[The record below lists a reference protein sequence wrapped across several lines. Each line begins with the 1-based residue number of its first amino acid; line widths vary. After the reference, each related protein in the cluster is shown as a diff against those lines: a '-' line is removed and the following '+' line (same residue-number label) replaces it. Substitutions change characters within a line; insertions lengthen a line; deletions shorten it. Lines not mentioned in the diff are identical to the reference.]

1 MKTYTKKLLMLIIVV
16 MQYIISTAFAAAD
29 DKNLSISFDATWV
42 SKYIWKGQDIYD
54 DHAAFQPSINFDLYG
69 TGFSANVWTAFAGG
83 GGFRNLEEYDYSL
96 AYSSAAFVGETIQ
109 TDYAITWLY
118 YDVYDG
124 SSRDNDSQ
132 DILLDFAWPN
142 LLGGKIVP
150 VYQLSYYYAA
160 KGGGALAGAEVE
172 GFLHIFGF
180 DYDLLFSEIIDNP
193 ITFSWDIAYNDGQGS
208 SSYDHD
214 WAYIT
219 WGLSTSLDAG
229 GGTLTPALYYQTS
242 MDKSVNPEDEFWVGL
257 SYRFDF

>member
-1 MKTYTKKLLMLIIVV
+1 MSVKKIIMLTVV
-16 MQYIISTAFAAAD
+16 VVQCFGISLVFAGAD
-29 DKNLSISFDATWV
+29 GKDLGISFDATWV

-54 DHAAFQPSINFDLYG
+54 DHAAFQPSISFDLYG
-69 TGFSANVWTAFAGG
+69 TGFSANVWTSFAGG

-96 AYSSAAFVGETIQ
+96 AYSSTAFDGEITQ
-109 TDYAITWLY
+109 TDYALTWVY

-132 DILLDFAWPN
+132 DIFLDLAWPN

-150 VYQLSYYYAA
+150 VYQVSYYYAA
-160 KGGGALAGAEVE
+160 KSGGAIAAAEIE
-172 GFLHIFGF
+172 GFLHLFGF
-180 DYDLLFSEIIDNP
+180 DYDLPFLEINDNP
-193 ITFSWDIAYNDGQGS
+193 LIFSWDIAYNDGQGS

-242 MDKSVNPEDEFWVGL
+242 MDKSVNPEDEFWVGM
-257 SYRFDF
+257 SYGFNF